1 MVGRSTAVSSNSAGI
16 PITTEIAITFF
27 LSISKQFQWKHKSR
41 TYQALFKIYFEVEF
55 RVVGKSNAGG
65 LRRDVKTLL
74 RVAVT
79 AERTMVVAAVAAV
92 AADQPF

>member
-41 TYQALFKIYFEVEF
+41 TYQALFKISSEVEF

-65 LRRDVKTLL
+65 LRRDVKALL
-74 RVAVT
+74 RAHTHTHTLNNTGIQAHVAN
-79 AERTMVVAAVAAV
+79 RYK
-92 AADQPF
+92 